1 MITFRRSLAP
11 GAALVVFAL
20 AAAIAPVVA
29 QRPAAQ
35 APPKLIVVLVADQMR
50 PDYFDRFASGLT
62 SGLQRL
68 ARDGA
73 VFAQAAYPYL
83 NTVTCPG
90 HATIGTGAFP
100 YRHGLILNAWI
111 ERETGLTRGCT
122 EDPESATVSYGAP
135 AGIAEGPKNLLVPTL
150 ADQLRDRAKARVV
163 TMSIKPRSAIALAGR
178 KADAVVWF
186 DDRGTWATS
195 TAYTKTPVPFVQ
207 QFLIANPVAADA
219 NKVWELA
226 LPADR
231 YTHSDEGVGERPPA
245 GWATTFPHPLAGPGG
260 ADKIFYARW
269 KSSPFAD
276 EYLARMAAAAVDSL
290 QLGRGEGVDFLGVSF
305 SALDAIGHSFGPDS
319 HEVHDA
325 VLRLDRTIGRLLDH
339 LDTTVGKDNYVV
351 AFSSDHGV
359 APIPEQV
366 TGAGRVAARPVL
378 DAIDSTLRRL
388 WGPGQYAAISAYT
401 DIYLAAGVLPRLED
415 DWKARAAV
423 LDALRAIPGV
433 AQAFTAGELDSGS
446 ARSSSD
452 PIKRA
457 AALSFYRPRSG
468 DLIIVPRENW
478 ILSTAATTHGT
489 LYPYDTRVPVIFYG
503 AGVQRGRYESPATPG
518 DIAPTLAALARV
530 RFDRLDGRALTEA
543 IAKPAA
549 RTAGRVQ

>member
-1 MITFRRSLAP
+1 MIKIRRCLAP
-11 GAALVVFAL
+11 GAALVLFAL
-20 AAAIAPVVA
+20 AAGIPPVAA

-35 APPKLIVVLVADQMR
+35 ASPKLVVVLVADQMR
-50 PDYFDRFASGLT
+50 SDYFDRFGSGLT

-73 VFAQAAYPYL
+73 MFAQAAYPFL

-100 YRHGLILNAWI
+100 YRHGMILNAWI
-111 ERETGLTRGCT
+111 DRQTGLTKGCT
-122 EDPESATVSYGAP
+122 DDPESAPLSYGVA
-135 AGIAEGPKNLLVPTL
+135 AGFAEGPRNLLVPTL
-150 ADQLRDRAKARVV
+150 ADQLRDRAKGRVV
-163 TMSIKPRSAIALAGR
+163 AMSIKPRSAIVLAGR

-207 QFLIANPVAADA
+207 QFVAANPVEADA
-219 NKVWELA
+219 TKVWELS
-226 LPADR
+226 LPAER
-231 YTHSDEGVGERPPA
+231 YTYSDEGVGERPPA
-245 GWATTFPHPLAGPGG
+245 GWAKTFPHALAGAGG

-276 EYLARMAAAAVDSL
+276 EYLARMAAATVDAL

-305 SALDAIGHSFGPDS
+305 SALDSVGHAFGPDS
-319 HEVHDA
+319 HEVHDT

-339 LDTTVGKDNYVV
+339 LDATVGRENYVV

-366 TGAGRVAARPVL
+366 PGAGRLTGRPVL
-378 DAIDSTLRRL
+378 DAIDGALRPL

-401 DIYLAAGVLPRLED
+401 DVYLAAGVLERLRED
-415 DWKARAAV
+415 SKARTAV

-433 AQAFTAGELDSGS
+433 AHAFTAHELDSGG

-452 PIKRA
+452 PVKRA
-457 AALSFYRPRSG
+457 AALSFYRTRSG

-503 AGVQRGRYESPATPG
+503 AGVQRGRYESPATPA
-518 DIAPTLAALARV
+518 DIAPTLAAIARV
-530 RFDRLDGRALTEA
+530 RFDRLDGRALTDA

-549 RTAGRVQ
+549 ATGGRVQ